1 MNKKGPGLSVNIKE
15 TGRKDTISLVPSLVQ
30 PQQEQVSL
38 IKERNAETGKNGYK
52 GRCWPSHHNSSVLL
66 LDSIVHSLR
75 DHHKLRYLYTACN

>member
-38 IKERNAETGKNGYK
+38 IKERNAETGKKMDIREGVGHPTITPVFFYLT
-52 GRCWPSHHNSSVLL
+52 VLFIL
-66 LDSIVHSLR
+66 
-75 DHHKLRYLYTACN
+75 